1 MSPINLI
8 VNLRL
13 QALKEEEAEER
24 KEEGEVGEGAGAEL
38 NRVGPAVELSW
49 KAVGE
54 GLQADPGEGLQA
66 DPGEGPP
73 PEGDGNNRV

>member
-1 MSPINLI
+1 MNPINLI

-13 QALKEEEAEER
+13 QALTEEEAEEK
-24 KEEGEVGEGAGAEL
+24 KEEGEVGAGAGIEL
-38 NRVGPAVELSW
+38 NRVGSGVEPDW

-54 GLQADPGEGLQA
+54 GLQADPGE
-66 DPGEGPP
+66 DPP